1 MNEVVATTKEPPL
14 IGWRLLALF
23 YDLWPAV
30 AIWMAT
36 AALFTVLHDNQPLAA
51 FSLGQIS
58 LWLVCWL
65 LSGAYAVLSW
75 RRGGQTLGM
84 RPWRLRVTDRDGA
97 PAPVRALSLRYLVGT
112 ASLLLAGAGF
122 WWAWADR
129 ERLTWHDRYSGTR
142 LRRLPR
148 RGA

>member
-1 MNEVVATTKEPPL
+1 MNEAVATTKEPPL